1 MASRCHA
8 NQSGGGLQCRA
19 PAIWDNAVCRM
30 HRARGGAP
38 RGNQNALKR
47 GEFAAERLALTKEV
61 ASLTRIARETL
72 AEIK

>member
-1 MASRCHA
+1 M
-8 NQSGGGLQCRA
+8 
-19 PAIWDNAVCRM
+19 WVCRM